1 MHASARKSWGV
12 VALLSATVALTT
24 ACGQGSQSLEGDIE
38 RVGSAIAR
46 GEAQISIPDLSHKVI
61 EDHGDFV
68 LIDLREAADF
78 EAFHI
83 PGAVNVSAME
93 IVRPEKARE
102 VAGGRQIILYGDS
115 TVAASQASA
124 VLQVAGFN
132 ALALAAGFDD
142 WFAYTSDPNSQV
154 ASVDASVSASDR
166 QAFAEFFHGGA
177 ADAAAGYSPAVS
189 PAGGGA
195 SAALGLAPAGGGA
208 SAALGLA
215 PADSGGAATTASV
228 SDPHG
233 LGLHLGIGVDIE
245 RPELA
250 VAEEEETPQE
260 APRRLIIGEG
270 C

>member
-1 MHASARKSWGV
+1 
-12 VALLSATVALTT
+12 
-24 ACGQGSQSLEGDIE
+24 
-38 RVGSAIAR
+38 
-46 GEAQISIPDLSHKVI
+46 
-61 EDHGDFV
+61 
-68 LIDLREAADF
+68 
-78 EAFHI
+78 
-83 PGAVNVSAME
+83 
-93 IVRPEKARE
+93 
-102 VAGGRQIILYGDS
+102 
-115 TVAASQASA
+115 
-124 VLQVAGFN
+124 
-132 ALALAAGFDD
+132 
-142 WFAYTSDPNSQV
+142 
-154 ASVDASVSASDR
+154 
-166 QAFAEFFHGGA
+166 FHGGA